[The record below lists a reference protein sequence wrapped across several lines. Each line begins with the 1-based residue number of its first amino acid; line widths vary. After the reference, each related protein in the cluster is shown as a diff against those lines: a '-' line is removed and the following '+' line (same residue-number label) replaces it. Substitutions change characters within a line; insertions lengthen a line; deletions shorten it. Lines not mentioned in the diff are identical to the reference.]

1 VCGLAAVLKSKTPVI
16 RNSTKL
22 EAIDSSLEKIIS
34 RSLRAAPATESPLL
48 AWPLAC
54 GSAVAERT
62 RAMEF
67 NKGVLSVEVAD
78 TGWRAELQRLA
89 PQYLAVINR
98 YTGRSVNRI
107 EFVVRPTVQME
118 EVRIQK

>member
-34 RSLRAAPATESPLL
+34 RSLRAAPTTESPLL